1 MCDICMGSVDVL
13 AILLIILPLYPNE
26 INGHIYSVN
35 LIEYV
40 DSTSINRVLYWLI
53 FLSFVVLGVVKIA
66 LTQYEI
72 NKGQKLVTRC
82 SMVMS
87 MLLVVFLGMARE
99 PYALVVAFVL
109 LVLKGLLVIKCIK
122 NE

>member
-1 MCDICMGSVDVL
+1 MGSVDVL